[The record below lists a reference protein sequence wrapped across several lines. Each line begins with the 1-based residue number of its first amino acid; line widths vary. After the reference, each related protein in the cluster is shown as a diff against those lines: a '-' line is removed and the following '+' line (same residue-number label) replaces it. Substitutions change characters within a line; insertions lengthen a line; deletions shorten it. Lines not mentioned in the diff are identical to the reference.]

1 MCHIV
6 KHTRMK
12 YKLKQS
18 YWKKKILAYK
28 PKRRLSQKMKHK
40 LKKWRGNNKNA
51 LCWSFYCVNDNKTID
66 NKCHQLMRC
75 FFCYPKPTK
84 PCTI

>member
-6 KHTRMK
+6 KHSRMK

-28 PKRRLSQKMKHK
+28 PKKRLSQKMKHK
-40 LKKWRGNNKNA
+40 YQNGEA
-51 LCWSFYCVNDNKTID
+51 SIEMHYVGYFIV
-66 NKCHQLMRC
+66 
-75 FFCYPKPTK
+75 
-84 PCTI
+84 